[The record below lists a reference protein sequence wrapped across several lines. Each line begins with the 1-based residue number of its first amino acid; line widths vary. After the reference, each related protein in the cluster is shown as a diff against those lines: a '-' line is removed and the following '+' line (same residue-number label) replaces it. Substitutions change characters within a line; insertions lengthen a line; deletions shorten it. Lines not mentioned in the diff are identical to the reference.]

1 MTEYSMTFGKCLDQW
16 MMDHGLSAAEVA
28 TMTGT
33 GSTTT
38 ISRLRH
44 DQCTPKRCLAFLE
57 ALLAAENAPVSPQE
71 ETRFRAS
78 LNVNRMQS
86 GTVNHEEAFHR
97 IFFSMDRTKTTLLL
111 RQLQPML
118 EDALEI
124 HVLTF
129 QHASTV
135 LFQDLLSLLDAF
147 GNRIHVQC
155 CLHRVQSEDMP
166 GFIADAMPVLC
177 DARCRVSMLPDH
189 ASSPGDLSILRCRK
203 GDAWQEWLLLAQ
215 PSKKI
220 RMMSLPDGGLYDFF
234 QQVAVDAKD
243 LNYVY
248 DLSDLRSCAEHLE
261 ALYQMEKDTEICIL
275 QEDLP
280 FACMPIEILH
290 DAFHN
295 EREAHGTVVE
305 LRRISY
311 LRCTNMVT
319 KKRAT
324 HLLMSCH
331 WMENFMATGQLNRKV
346 LELRTFTVEER
357 KAILSALIALA
368 EQNEYFDLHL
378 SEEEELFA
386 NRSVSADLGR
396 GVALMPRNYDGFL
409 RCDTFVQDAGFARL
423 MRRYFC
429 KTLIP
434 CHAMSKADSIAFLR
448 HLVDDQNTGEKQST

>member
-16 MMDHGLSAAEVA
+16 MLDHDLSAAEVA
-28 TMTGT
+28 AITGT

-44 DQCTPKRCLAFLE
+44 DQCTPKRCLTFLE
-57 ALLAAENAPVSPQE
+57 SLLAAQDAPVSPQE

-86 GTVNHEEAFHR
+86 GPVDHEEAFHR
-97 IFFSMDRTKTTLLL
+97 IFFPAAGSRTDLLL
-111 RQLQPML
+111 RQLQPLL

-129 QHASTV
+129 QHSSTV
-135 LFQDLLSLLDAF
+135 LFQDLMSLLDTF
-147 GNRIHVQC
+147 GDRMHVQC
-155 CLHRVQSEDMP
+155 CLHMVQSEEMP

-177 DARCRVSMLPDH
+177 DTRCRVSMLPEH

-203 GDAWQEWLLLAQ
+203 RDAWQEWLLLAQ

-248 DLSDLRSCAEHLE
+248 DLSDFRSCAEHLE
-261 ALYQMEKDTEICIL
+261 ALYQMEKDTETCIM

-280 FACMPIEILH
+280 FACMPIDILH
-290 DAFHN
+290 AAFRS
-295 EREAHGTVVE
+295 EREDHGTMVD

-311 LRCTNMVT
+311 LRCTNMLT

-324 HLLMSCH
+324 HLLMSCRGV
-331 WMENFMATGQLNRKV
+331 ENFMATGQLKRKV
-346 LELRTFTVEER
+346 MELRPFTVEER
-357 KAILSALIALA
+357 KSILSALIAYA
-368 EQNEYFDLHL
+368 EQNEHFDLHL
-378 SEEEELFA
+378 SGEDQLFVSH
-386 NRSVSADLGR
+386 NVSANLGH
-396 GVALMPRNYDGFL
+396 GVALMPGSYEGYL
-409 RCDTFVQDAGFARL
+409 HCDTFVHDAGFARSL
-423 MRRYFC
+423 RRYFC

-434 CHAMSKADSIAFLR
+434 CYAMSKEDSIAFLK
-448 HLVDDQNTGEKQST
+448 HLVGDQNTGEKQST

>member
-1 MTEYSMTFGKCLDQW
+1 MTFGKCLDQW
-16 MMDHGLSAAEVA
+16 MLDHDLSAMEVA
-28 TMTGT
+28 AMTGT
-33 GSTTT
+33 GSITT

-57 ALLAAENAPVSPQE
+57 ALLTAEEAPVSAQE

-86 GTVNHEEAFHR
+86 GTMDHEEAFHR
-97 IFFSMDRTKTTLLL
+97 MFFSAERTQTTLLL
-111 RQLQPML
+111 RQLQPLL
-118 EDALEI
+118 EDAAEI

-129 QHASTV
+129 QHASTM

-147 GNRIHVQC
+147 GEKIHVQC
-155 CLHRVQSEDMP
+155 CLHRVQSEEMP

-177 DARCRVSMLPDH
+177 DTRCRVSILPEH

-203 GDAWQEWLLLAQ
+203 NDTWQEWLLLAQ

-220 RMMSLPDGGLYDFF
+220 RMMSLPDSGLYDFF
-234 QQVAVDAKD
+234 QQVAVDARD

-248 DLSDLRSCAEHLE
+248 DLSDFRSCAEHLE
-261 ALYQMEKDTEICIL
+261 ALYQMEKDTEVCIM

-290 DAFHN
+290 SAFHN
-295 EREAHGTVVE
+295 EREDHGTMVD

-311 LRCTNMVT
+311 LRCTNMLT
-319 KKRAT
+319 KKRVT
-324 HLLMSCH
+324 HLILSCR
-331 WMENFMATGQLNRKV
+331 WMQNFMATGRLKRKV
-346 LELRTFTVEER
+346 LELRPFTVEER
-357 KAILSALIALA
+357 QAILNAIIAFA
-368 EQNEYFDLHL
+368 EQNEQFDLHL
-378 SEEEELFA
+378 STEESLFA
-386 NRSVSADLGR
+386 NHNVSANLGR
-396 GVALMPRNYDGFL
+396 GVALMPGSYDGFL
-409 RCDTFVQDAGFARL
+409 HCDTFVQDAGFARM

-434 CHAMSKADSIAFLR
+434 CYAMSKEDSIAFLK
-448 HLVDDQNTGEKQST
+448 HLVGDQNTGEKQSP